1 MCGDFNRIIIQLSQ
15 HPVVNKSFSDLTCTE
30 CEQAYVLINE
40 LISLSVEEDYTLL
53 DYIQMARLKYYLGE
67 LSCKI
72 YSVKEDAALHYGSA
86 LHLLEKGGLDLS
98 LKKWIELVR
107 LRRVVKIVVAF
118 HCCISWRMFASF
130 LFAYTW
136 LNNPVYAKI
145 IMSYNPVLV
154 YFIWH
159 FSFLLWFSS

>member
-86 LHLLEKGGLDLS
+86 LHLLNLSACVWRNKSSLHFNSAFPDVCLPHFFLHILD
-98 LKKWIELVR
+98 
-107 LRRVVKIVVAF
+107 
-118 HCCISWRMFASF
+118 
-130 LFAYTW
+130 
-136 LNNPVYAKI
+136 
-145 IMSYNPVLV
+145 
-154 YFIWH
+154 
-159 FSFLLWFSS
+159 

>member
-72 YSVKEDAALHYGSA
+72 YSVKEDAALH
-86 LHLLEKGGLDLS
+86 LLEKGGLDLS
-98 LKKWIELVR
+98 LKKWIELVS
-107 LRRVVKIVVAF
+107 LR
-118 HCCISWRMFASF
+118 MEE
-130 LFAYTW
+130 
-136 LNNPVYAKI
+136 
-145 IMSYNPVLV
+145 
-154 YFIWH
+154 
-159 FSFLLWFSS
+159 

>member
-98 LKKWIELVR
+98 LKKWIDLVS
-107 LRRVVKIVVAF
+107 LR
-118 HCCISWRMFASF
+118 MEE
-130 LFAYTW
+130 
-136 LNNPVYAKI
+136 
-145 IMSYNPVLV
+145 
-154 YFIWH
+154 
-159 FSFLLWFSS
+159 